1 MFVFCVKRLFL
12 DVNKTAVL
20 LLFVLLFNLI
30 HLNGADYQF
39 RKAMSS
45 NRLSHSSVQCLAK
58 DSAGFIWIG
67 TKDGLNR
74 YDGYQFLAYKYDPDN
89 NNSISNN
96 EISCLAVQGDS
107 ILWVGTRGGGINR
120 LGLKDG
126 RIQRFAHH
134 NYNGFVSDISIDYH
148 GVVWAATPIGLL
160 KYDVQANDFTNVTK
174 GAVFRTQT
182 NDSYIPGEPATV
194 VDNILA
200 MGNDR
205 LMVAT
210 GGGIFSFDTKTS
222 VFHEISPDLRY
233 LSITSN
239 IVEDKGGNIWIA
251 NYDGLLKLSK
261 ESQGAFY
268 HIDRYSSKL
277 KNPFHIQS
285 DRVDDATVDKN
296 GKLWFVV
303 EGVGLAMMDGDHI
316 VYVNSDKVAGSSLIN
331 RFLYDDRG
339 VLWVGFDDSGLYY
352 VDLSI
357 NPFKKLNIA
366 TDPSFGSELKKVKTL
381 AQRNNHLFIGTSTGG
396 VESYKVV
403 DDDIG
408 LHKSFHL
415 AFDNQN
421 LNKVIKALWV
431 DDQNDIWVG
440 TSLNSIIQYCSD
452 GRVKYYKT
460 NGYVFSLF
468 EDDRKHLWYGTW
480 GGGFGYIDRST
491 GQQQVYSNTPQ
502 ELLGLSNDVVLSI
515 KTTSYGFLLVGTKG
529 GGLNVAPIQGVM
541 ERKSTFKSFKHD
553 PESEFSIAHNDIYQ
567 IIETNLG
574 DIWLGTGRGLVK
586 VIPAPGQTLQQSLES
601 GQVRFAGITGDDGL
615 PGGIVSSLCED
626 HNGRLWMA
634 TSQGLCCYTEKD
646 SSIVEFVPEGRES
659 DYCYE
664 GSSLIF
670 HASSHRVF
678 YGGLNGVVYFNPDSV
693 FHKGVAFPVVFTD
706 FSILNQKIV
715 TGEKYNGRVILPN
728 TIAFTREIKLKHHE
742 KIISFEFASL
752 KRMPKD
758 KVRYKYRLLGFS
770 QDWIQVNDLERK
782 ITFTNLEAGHYTL
795 QVMANN
801 DDGSWPAE
809 ATEMDIVVSPPFWF
823 TAWAYAGYAL
833 VLILLLLAFRKYSL
847 IRLKEKNKLHILELE
862 HRKEVEISE
871 AKIRFFTNVSH
882 EIRTPLTLIYEPLK
896 QLTSLSDLPDSAK
909 ELSGMVMRNMKR
921 LLNQVNRLLE
931 MRKMNEGE
939 YVLQYSKVPIEQ
951 LLTRIMYEFEV
962 ALKIKNIDVKY
973 NIPCEKELYADRQ
986 LLDTIIYN
994 LVSNAIK
1001 FLPKENGVIEFDV
1014 VTSEE
1019 DASVK
1024 EGDIRLS
1031 ISDNGPG
1038 IPDDEVGRVFDYF
1051 YQTKGVE
1058 KSNVGGSGIG
1068 LAIVKEYVDYHGGEV
1083 SVVNLPQG
1091 GCRFSIT
1098 LPMTPGSLN
1107 ETSKEDGFD
1116 TEKIVPIISAP
1127 DDDSMDGS
1135 NGDAL
1140 TMVIVED
1147 DVDLAVYLKR
1157 IFKTQFKVVHYTDG
1171 QSALENIPE
1180 IMPDIVVTDLMMP
1193 NLNGMELTHKLKSD
1207 QETSHI
1213 PIVMLTAKSEDESKV
1228 QGLRHGADSY
1238 LVKPF
1243 STEVLVAQVGAIVK
1257 SRQAFKERFSK
1268 NLVLEPKETVI
1279 VPAEEKFIKKILEL
1293 TEARLDDSTFEVTD
1307 IVDQMGM
1314 SHSLLLRKFK
1324 AVTGMSLVEF
1334 IRSMRIKKAIQLFKQ
1349 DKYTVAEVAYQVGF
1363 SDPKYFSKC
1372 FTNQVGVRPSEF
1384 IKEHHPSS

>member
-1 MFVFCVKRLFL
+1 MEGFCIKRLFL
-12 DVNKTAVL
+12 DVNKIAVL
-20 LLFVLLFNLI
+20 LLLGLLFNLI

-39 RKAMSS
+39 RKAMAS

-74 YDGYQFLAYKYDPDN
+74 YDGYQFVAFKYDPDN
-89 NNSISNN
+89 INSISNN

-126 RIQRFAHH
+126 RIQRYAYHD
-134 NYNGFVSDISIDYH
+134 YNGFVSDLRVDNH
-148 GVVWAATPIGLL
+148 GVVWAATPIGLF
-160 KYDVQANDFTNVTK
+160 KFDAQANDFSNVSK
-174 GAVFRTQT
+174 AAVFRKQT
-182 NDSYIPGEPATV
+182 NEAYMPGEPANV
-194 VDNILA
+194 VENIFP

-210 GGGIFSFDTKTS
+210 GGGIFSFDTQTS
-222 VFHEISPDLRY
+222 LFHEISPDLRY

-239 IVEDKGGNIWIA
+239 IVEDKGGNIWIG
-251 NYDGLLKLSK
+251 NYDGLLKLTK
-261 ESQGAFY
+261 EGQCAFN
-268 HIDRYSSKL
+268 HIDRYNSRL
-277 KNPFHIQS
+277 KKPFHIQS
-285 DRVDDATVDKN
+285 DRVDDVAVDEK
-296 GKLWFVV
+296 GKIWFVV
-303 EGVGLAMMDGDHI
+303 EGVGLAMMAGEDI
-316 VYVNSDKVAGSSLIN
+316 VYVNSEKIAHSSLIN
-331 RFLYDDRG
+331 KILYDDRG
-339 VLWVGFDDSGLYY
+339 ALWVGFDDSGLYY
-352 VDLSI
+352 VDLSFS
-357 NPFKKLNIA
+357 PFKQLNIA
-366 TDPSFGSELKKVKTL
+366 TDSSFGSELKKVKTL
-381 AQRNNHLFIGTSTGG
+381 AQQNNYLFIGTSTGG
-396 VESYKVV
+396 VESYEIV
-403 DDDIG
+403 DDNIG

-431 DDQNDIWVG
+431 DDENNIWVG

-491 GQQQVYSNTPQ
+491 GQQQDYSNSPN
-502 ELLGLSNDVVLSI
+502 ELLGLSNNVVLSI
-515 KTTSYGFLLVGTKG
+515 KATSYGFLLVGTKG
-529 GGLNVAPIQGVM
+529 GGLNIAPIQDVM
-541 ERKSTFKSFKHD
+541 DRKTTFKTFKHD
-553 PESEFSIAHNDIYQ
+553 PESEYSIAHNDIYQ
-567 IIETNLG
+567 IIETKSGEL
-574 DIWLGTGRGLVK
+574 WLGTGRGLVK
-586 VIPAPGQTLQQSLES
+586 VIPAPGQTLRQSLES
-601 GQVRFAGITGDDGL
+601 GHLRFAGITGVEGL
-615 PGGIVSSLCED
+615 SGGIISSVCED

-634 TSQGLCCYTEKD
+634 TNQGLCCFTESD
-646 SSIVEFVPEGRES
+646 GSLVEFVPDGGEL
-659 DYCYE
+659 DYCYD

-670 HASSHRVF
+670 HKPSQRVI

-693 FHKGVAFPVVFTD
+693 FHKGVISPVVFTD
-706 FSILNQKIV
+706 FSILNQKIAP
-715 TGEKYNGRVILPN
+715 GEKYNGRVVLPK
-728 TIAFTREIKLKHHE
+728 IIGFTNEIKLKHHE

-752 KRMPKD
+752 KRLPKD
-758 KVRYKYRLLGFS
+758 KVRYRYRLLGFS
-770 QDWIQVNDLERK
+770 NDWVQVNDLERK
-782 ITFTNLEAGHYTL
+782 ITFTNLEAGHYIL

-801 DDGSWPAE
+801 DDGSWPAK
-809 ATEMDIVVSPPFWF
+809 ATEMNIVVSPPFWL
-823 TAWAYAGYAL
+823 TAWAYVAYAL
-833 VLILLLLAFRKYSL
+833 VFLLLLLAFRKYSL
-847 IRLKEKNKLHILELE
+847 MRLKEKNKLHILELE

-896 QLTSLSDLPDSAK
+896 QLTSLSELPEGAK
-909 ELSGMVMRNMKR
+909 ELSSMVMHNMKR

-931 MRKMNEGE
+931 MRKLNEGE
-939 YVLQYSKVPIEQ
+939 YVLHYSKISVEQ
-951 LLTRIMYEFEV
+951 LLSSIMFEFEV

-973 NIPCEKELYADRQ
+973 NVPGEKVLYADRQ

-1001 FLPKENGVIEFDV
+1001 FLPKENGVIDFEV
-1014 VTSEE
+1014 VTNDE

-1024 EGDIRLS
+1024 VGDIKLS

-1038 IPDDEVGRVFDYF
+1038 IPDDELGRVFDYF

-1058 KSNVGGSGIG
+1058 KSSVGGSGIG

-1098 LPMTPGSLN
+1098 LPIQPAGLN
-1107 ETSKEDGFD
+1107 ETIQEYSYDV
-1116 TEKIVPIISAP
+1116 EKVATSINVC
-1127 DDDSMDGS
+1127 DDDSNDVS
-1135 NGDAL
+1135 NGDAMI
-1140 TMVIVED
+1140 MVIVED
-1147 DVDLAVYLKR
+1147 DVELAVYLKR

-1228 QGLRHGADSY
+1228 QGFRHGADSY

-1243 STEVLVAQVGAIVK
+1243 SVEVLVAQVSAIVK

-1268 NLVLEPKETVI
+1268 NLILEPTETVI
-1279 VPAEEKFIKKILEL
+1279 VPTEEKFIKKILEL

-1307 IVDQMGM
+1307 LVDHMGM

-1349 DKYTVAEVAYQVGF
+1349 DKFTVAEVAYQVGF

-1372 FTNQVGVRPSEF
+1372 FTSQVGVRPSEF